1 MKIAVIV
8 GDHPRNIGLLKK
20 LYENKK
26 VEISSLILFK
36 RENLIP
42 KPNKNLSNN
51 LKKLWN
57 LHFRKRYIAEKKFFN
72 FKNNFIKKIKNKITV
87 LNEKELHSRKVIK
100 NITSAKPQAAFIAGI
115 PILRDPLLSFMPM
128 NTVNLH
134 LGIIPFY
141 KGAITMFWPFYF
153 LEPAMAGTTYHLIDK
168 FVDTGEILHNNIPRL
183 SKGDGMH
190 DVACKAVLS
199 AHSDV
204 HLIEDNIINRV
215 KKKIRPKKDLS
226 LKHKGKLYLKSDWK
240 PEMLKIIYDL
250 FDDKIVDLYLQNKIQ
265 SKKPKL
271 IKVNR

>member
-1 MKIAVIV
+1 MKITVIV

-26 VEISSLILFK
+26 IEISSLILFK
-36 RENLIP
+36 RDNLIP
-42 KPNKNLSNN
+42 KPNKKLPNN

-57 LHFRKRYIAEKKFFN
+57 LHFKKRYLAEKKFFN
-72 FKNNFIKKIKNKITV
+72 FENNFISKIKNKITV
-87 LNEKELHSRKVIK
+87 SNEKELHSRKVISHIK
-100 NITSAKPQAAFIAGI
+100 SSKSEAAFITGI
-115 PILRDPLLSFMPM
+115 PILKGSLLSSMPI

-141 KGAITMFWPFYF
+141 KGAVTIFWPFYF

-168 FVDTGEILHNNIPRL
+168 YVDTGEILHNNIPKL

-204 HLIEDNIINRV
+204 DLIVDNIINRV
-215 KKKIRPKKDLS
+215 KKKIKPKNDLS
-226 LKHKGKLYLKSDWK
+226 LRNKGKLYLKSDWK
-240 PEMLKIIYDL
+240 PEMLQVIYDL
-250 FDDKIVDLYLQNKIQ
+250 FDDKIVDLYLKNKIQ
-265 SKKPKL
+265 SRKPKL
-271 IKVNR
+271 IKVNH